1 MASGHRT
8 AASAG
13 PALRWEAGAGGLRL
27 TGETLMGET
36 LMDEMLAGETLMGV
50 AIAGADAALF
60 DRPGVCGDGR

>member
-1 MASGHRT
+1 
-8 AASAG
+8 
-13 PALRWEAGAGGLRL
+13 
-27 TGETLMGET
+27 MGET